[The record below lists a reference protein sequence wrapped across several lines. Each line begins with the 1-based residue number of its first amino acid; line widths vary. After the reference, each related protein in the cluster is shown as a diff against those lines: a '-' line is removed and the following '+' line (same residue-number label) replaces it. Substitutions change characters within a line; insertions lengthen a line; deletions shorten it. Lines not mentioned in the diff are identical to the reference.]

1 MDISKGADKQVVTG
15 ENGHMKEN
23 GCNEVEKQ
31 RLLSVP
37 RYEGL
42 IGQIIIV
49 IVFVLVLVLVIVLVF
64 VFIFVFVCVFVFVS

>member
-1 MDISKGADKQVVTG
+1 MDISKSADKQVVTG
-15 ENGHMKEN
+15 ENGHLKEN
-23 GCNEVEKQ
+23 GSNQVEKQ

-49 IVFVLVLVLVIVLVF
+49 RLYLYLCL
-64 VFIFVFVCVFVFVS
+64 

>member
-1 MDISKGADKQVVTG
+1 MEIYESGNKQVAAR
-15 ENGHMKEN
+15 ENGHFKEN

-37 RYEGL
+37 RYEDL

-49 IVFVLVLVLVIVLVF
+49 TMYLYLYMKLYLYKC
-64 VFIFVFVCVFVFVS
+64 IFMQTDL